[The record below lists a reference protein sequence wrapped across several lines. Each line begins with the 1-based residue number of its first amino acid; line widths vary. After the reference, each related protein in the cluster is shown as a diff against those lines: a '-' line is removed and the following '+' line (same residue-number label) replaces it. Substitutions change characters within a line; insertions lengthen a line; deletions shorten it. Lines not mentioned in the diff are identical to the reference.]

1 MGGIQMKKIIY
12 TIVTFGLILAICF
25 PTLAKTDISNVFD
38 SVDEIKSIENEILE
52 SINMDFPLFLDKMIT
67 SDDINYNNVLR
78 TYNGTKILENSNV
91 TEENIIQL
99 VETSEYDYE
108 VFLEIDNVYP
118 RLTIVKGKELP
129 EEKKHLFNDEEIK
142 QIENEVGKWIVQ
154 SNGTHENKTL
164 FQYHKEN
171 LVKFLENSDKNFS
184 KLHVICSLSGNLP
197 CVAILVTENA
207 EIEFLILT
215 GTVNNKEIN
224 YNNPDNTLYSLEEIK
239 QIAAQFVPIET
250 DLLDGIETVSQP
262 TNNTIIIAAASA
274 GAIIVIAALTT
285 AVVIIKKKH
294 KKIEIAQ

>member
-1 MGGIQMKKIIY
+1 MKKIIY
-12 TIVTFGLILAICF
+12 TFVTFCLIFASCF
-25 PTLAKTDISNVFD
+25 SALAKTDISNVFD

-52 SINMDFPLFLDKMIT
+52 SINIDFPLFLDEMIT

-91 TEENIIQL
+91 TEENIVQL
-99 VETSEYDYE
+99 VESSEYDYE
-108 VFLEIDNVYP
+108 IFLEIDNVYP

-129 EEKKHLFNDEEIK
+129 EEKKHLFNEEEIK

-171 LVKFLENSDKNFS
+171 LVKFLENSDKTFS

-197 CVAILVTENA
+197 CVAMLVTENS

-215 GTVNNKEIN
+215 GTVNDKEIN
-224 YNNPDNTLYSLEEIK
+224 YNNPDNTLYSLDEIK
-239 QIAAQFVPIET
+239 QIAAQFVPVET
-250 DLLDGIETVSQP
+250 DLLDGIEPVSRP
-262 TNNTIIIAAASA
+262 SNNKPIIIAAFSG
-274 GAIIVIAALTT
+274 GAVIVLAAVVAAVIIV
-285 AVVIIKKKH
+285 KKKH
-294 KKIEIAQ
+294 KKAETEA

>member
-1 MGGIQMKKIIY
+1 MKKIIY
-12 TIVTFGLILAICF
+12 TFVTFCLIFASCF
-25 PTLAKTDISNVFD
+25 SALAKTDISNVFD

-52 SINMDFPLFLDKMIT
+52 SINIDFPLFLDEMIT

-91 TEENIIQL
+91 TEENIVQL
-99 VETSEYDYE
+99 VESSEYDYE
-108 VFLEIDNVYP
+108 IFLEIDNVYP

-129 EEKKHLFNDEEIK
+129 EEKKHLFNEEEIK

-171 LVKFLENSDKNFS
+171 LVKFLENSDKTFS

-197 CVAILVTENA
+197 CVAMLVTENS

-215 GTVNNKEIN
+215 GTVNDKEIN
-224 YNNPDNTLYSLEEIK
+224 YSNPDNTLYSLDEIK
-239 QIAAQFVPIET
+239 QIAAQFVPVET
-250 DLLDGIETVSQP
+250 DLLDGIEPVSRP
-262 TNNTIIIAAASA
+262 SNNKPIIIAAFSG
-274 GAIIVIAALTT
+274 GAVIVLAAVVAAVIIV
-285 AVVIIKKKH
+285 KKKH
-294 KKIEIAQ
+294 KKAETEA